1 MEKPQKY
8 ESRPYYDLICVLNYV
23 DKKVKRFKDKM
34 WDKLCNLGYINNDTT
49 TSIWFE
55 GFYSDVEDEDIIEG
69 LEYMFEEFPDIK
81 NNEVDFWIS
90 W

>member
-1 MEKPQKY
+1 M
-8 ESRPYYDLICVLNYV
+8 
-23 DKKVKRFKDKM
+23 
-34 WDKLCNLGYINNDTT
+34 LCDLGYINNDTI

-81 NNEVDFWIS
+81 NDEVDFWIS

>member
-1 MEKPQKY
+1 MEKPQKH

-23 DKKVKRFKDKM
+23 DKKVKRFKNKM
-34 WDKLCNLGYINNDTT
+34 WDMLCDLGYINNDTI

-69 LEYMFEEFPDIK
+69 LEYMFE
-81 NNEVDFWIS
+81 
-90 W
+90 